1 MSFPILLVLSK
12 KRIKIVGVWPL
23 FVESIKKEVRDMSRI
38 LPFGLGLA
46 VVMLSGCGGASQ
58 GDDPSTSADS
68 PSRNSINIDSEI
80 SSAHYETSDA
90 FFKAILQKKMD
101 QNVMISPYS
110 LQVLLYMLANG
121 LGGSDQEELLE
132 ALHVNET
139 DLEALNQSVQQTI
152 QSFDELPF
160 SDVKTANSIWHRDH
174 LAVED
179 EFKEMIGTYYN
190 GEAHELKETNPAKEL
205 NDWVHEKTNGLIKKL
220 VDKVPPNVVAYLV
233 NAVYL
238 DADWEKPFEKNL
250 TSPGSFYLLDGEEI
264 EHPMMKQTETFEY
277 LEGPSYEAVKLPYQ
291 DEGLSMVVVL
301 PDTGAYEEVA
311 SNLDFSMFVD
321 GDWSRSEMD
330 LQLPTFTFKKE
341 YDLEDILTE
350 MGMGMLFNQGLN
362 TSPLFGEGSTHEIDE
377 VIQKTYINVDEEGT
391 EAAAVTGAALIESA
405 TIVEKRFI
413 VDRPF
418 LFSIID
424 EETET
429 ILFMGSV
436 VRPVIEP

>member
-1 MSFPILLVLSK
+1 
-12 KRIKIVGVWPL
+12 
-23 FVESIKKEVRDMSRI
+23 
-38 LPFGLGLA
+38 
-46 VVMLSGCGGASQ
+46 
-58 GDDPSTSADS
+58 
-68 PSRNSINIDSEI
+68 
-80 SSAHYETSDA
+80 
-90 FFKAILQKKMD
+90 
-101 QNVMISPYS
+101 
-110 LQVLLYMLANG
+110 
-121 LGGSDQEELLE
+121 
-132 ALHVNET
+132 
-139 DLEALNQSVQQTI
+139 
-152 QSFDELPF
+152 
-160 SDVKTANSIWHRDH
+160 
-174 LAVED
+174 
-179 EFKEMIGTYYN
+179 
-190 GEAHELKETNPAKEL
+190 
-205 NDWVHEKTNGLIKKL
+205 
-220 VDKVPPNVVAYLV
+220 
-233 NAVYL
+233 
-238 DADWEKPFEKNL
+238 
-250 TSPGSFYLLDGEEI
+250 
-264 EHPMMKQTETFEY
+264 
-277 LEGPSYEAVKLPYQ
+277 
-291 DEGLSMVVVL
+291 MVVVL

-321 GDWSRSEMD
+321 GDWSRSEMH

>member
-1 MSFPILLVLSK
+1 
-12 KRIKIVGVWPL
+12 
-23 FVESIKKEVRDMSRI
+23 MSRI
-38 LPFGLGLA
+38 LPFELGLA
-46 VVMLSGCGGASQ
+46 VVLLSGCGGASQ
-58 GDDPSTSADS
+58 DDDPSTPAASPTRDS
-68 PSRNSINIDSEI
+68 VDVDLEI
-80 SSAHYETSDA
+80 SSAHYATSDA
-90 FFKAILQKKMD
+90 FFKAIIQEHSD

-121 LGGSDQEELLE
+121 LGGSDREELLE

-139 DLEALNQSVQQTI
+139 DLEALNESVQQTI
-152 QSFDELPF
+152 QSFDDLPF
-160 SDVKTANSIWHRDH
+160 SDVKTANSIWHRDY

-190 GEAHELKETNPAKEL
+190 GEAHELKETNPAEEL
-205 NDWVHEKTNGLIKKL
+205 NNWVHQKTNGLIEEL
-220 VDKVPPNVVAYLV
+220 VDQVPPNVIAYLI

-238 DADWEKPFEKNL
+238 DADWERPFEKHL
-250 TSPGSFYLLDGEEI
+250 TSSGSFYLLDGEDI
-264 EHPMMKQTETFEY
+264 QHPMMKQTETFQYME
-277 LEGPSYEAVKLPYQ
+277 ESSFEAVKLPYQ
-291 DEGLSMVVVL
+291 DEGLSMIVVL

-311 SNLDFSMFVD
+311 LDLDFSMFVN
-321 GDWSRSEMD
+321 GDWSRTEMD
-330 LQLPTFTFKKE
+330 LQLPAFTFKSE
-341 YDLEDILTE
+341 YDLEDRLTE
-350 MGMGMLFNQGLN
+350 MGMGMLFNQGLD
-362 TSPLFGEGSTHEIDE
+362 TSPLFGEGAAHEIDE

-391 EAAAVTGAALIESA
+391 EAAAVTSAALNESA
-405 TIVEKRFI
+405 TLVEKRFI

>member
-1 MSFPILLVLSK
+1 
-12 KRIKIVGVWPL
+12 
-23 FVESIKKEVRDMSRI
+23 MSRV
-38 LPFGLGLA
+38 LPFGICFM
-46 VVMLSGCGGASQ
+46 VMLLSGCGGTSHN
-58 GDDPSTSADS
+58 DDPTTPAASPARDS
-68 PSRNSINIDSEI
+68 VNVDSDV
-80 SSAHYETSDA
+80 SSAHFATSDA
-90 FFKAILQKKMD
+90 FFKAILQEEMD

-121 LGGSDQEELLE
+121 LGGSDREELLE

-152 QSFDELPF
+152 QSLDDLPF

-179 EFKEMIGTYYN
+179 SFKEMIGTYYN
-190 GEAHELKETNPAKEL
+190 GEAHELKVTNPAEEL
-205 NDWVHEKTNGLIKKL
+205 NNWVHQKTNGLIEEL
-220 VDKVPPNVVAYLV
+220 VDEVPSNVIAYLV

-238 DADWEKPFEKNL
+238 DADWEKPFEKHL
-250 TSPGSFYLLDGEEI
+250 TSPGSFYMLDGEEI

-277 LEGPSYEAVKLPYQ
+277 LEGSSFEAVKLPYQ
-291 DEGLSMVVVL
+291 DEGLSMIVVL

-311 SNLDFSMFVD
+311 FDLDFSMFVD
-321 GDWSRSEMD
+321 GDWSRSEVD
-330 LQLPTFTFKKE
+330 LQLPNFTFKRE

-362 TSPLFGEGSTHEIDE
+362 TSPLFGEGSSHEIDE
-377 VIQKTYINVDEEGT
+377 VFQKTYINVDEEGT
-391 EAAAVTGAALIESA
+391 EAAAVTGAAIIESA
-405 TIVEKRFI
+405 TIVEKQFI

-429 ILFMGSV
+429 IVFMGSV